1 MKLKNNKWLTIGGL
15 LVTGIL
21 VGNFTMDDPGNK
33 LGIAILIF
41 IGGLWVTEII
51 PLAVSGLLVPVI
63 AVLFNIFDARE
74 ALAHFAHPVIFI
86 FIGGFALAAVLNE
99 HGLDRWLASNLIH
112 LAKGKRWVAIASI
125 LGATS
130 LLSMWM
136 SNTATAALFLP
147 IGMSL
152 IDKKYP
158 RARTFVIL
166 GIAFAASIGGIST
179 VIGSPPNL
187 IAAAALNI
195 DFATWFKFGFPVT
208 LMLFP
213 LLLFTLKVVI
223 RPEKDFHLNEMEK
236 QNHNWG
242 RNQTWAAA
250 FFFLIVVLWI
260 CSKPI
265 GDLMHIDNFDA
276 VVGVLAAALAPV
288 FGLTTWNKL
297 QGSVNW
303 GILLLFGG
311 GLCLSEI
318 LSETGTSAMIANSIL
333 KSIHEGQGLLL
344 ILLAT
349 IFIICLTE
357 ISSNTGAAAITIPIM
372 MEVAMQFNPEFVLPM
387 VMAIGIGAN
396 CAFML
401 PVSTPPNALAYATEE
416 VTVKTMIKAGVLLDL
431 LAIPVIWFWV
441 TKGLIF

>member
-1 MKLKNNKWLTIGGL
+1 MKFKNNKWLTIGGL
-15 LVTGIL
+15 LIAGIL
-21 VGNFTMDDPGNK
+21 IGNFTMEDPGNK
-33 LGIAILIF
+33 LGIAVLIF

-63 AVLFNIFDARE
+63 AVLFNVFNARE

-99 HGLDRWLASNLIH
+99 HGLDRWLAGNLIH
-112 LAKGKRWVAIASI
+112 LAKGRKWVAIASI

-136 SNTATAALFLP
+136 SNTATAAMFLP

-152 IDKKYP
+152 IDRKYP

-187 IAAAALNI
+187 IAAGALNI

-223 RPEKDFHLNEMEK
+223 RPEKEFHLNEMERQK
-236 QNHNWG
+236 HDWS

-250 FFFLIVVLWI
+250 FFFMIVVLWI
-260 CSKPI
+260 GSKPI
-265 GDLMHIDNFDA
+265 GDLMKIDNFDA
-276 VVGVLAAALAPV
+276 IVGVLAAALAPV

-297 QGSVNW
+297 QGSINW

-311 GLCLSEI
+311 GLCLSAL
-318 LSETGTSAMIANSIL
+318 LSETGTSAMIAASIL
-333 KSIHEGQGLLL
+333 RNINAGQGLLL
-344 ILLAT
+344 IFLAV
-349 IFIICLTE
+349 IFIIGLTE

-416 VTVKTMIKAGVLLDL
+416 VTVKTMIRAGVLLDL
-431 LAIPVIWFWV
+431 LAIPIIWFWV
-441 TKGLIF
+441 TKSLIF

>member
-1 MKLKNNKWLTIGGL
+1 MTLKNNKWLTIAGL
-15 LVTGIL
+15 LVAGIL
-21 VGNFTMDDPGNK
+21 VGNFTMDDPANK
-33 LGIAILIF
+33 LGIAILVF

-63 AVLFNIFDARE
+63 AVLFNVFDARE
-74 ALAHFAHPVIFI
+74 ALSHFAHPVIFI

-112 LAKGKRWVAIASI
+112 LAKGRRWVAVASI

-136 SNTATAALFLP
+136 SNTATAAMFLP

-158 RARTFVIL
+158 KARTFVIL
-166 GIAFAASIGGIST
+166 GIAFAASIGGIGT

-187 IAAAALNI
+187 IAAGALNI

-213 LLLFTLKVVI
+213 LLLFALKVVI
-223 RPEKDFHLNEMEK
+223 GPEKDFHLNEMEK
-236 QNHNWG
+236 LNHQWG
-242 RNQTWAAA
+242 RRQTAAAA
-250 FFFLIVVLWI
+250 FFFMIVVLWI
-260 CSKPI
+260 GSKPI

-297 QGSVNW
+297 QGSINW

-311 GLCLSEI
+311 GLCLSAI
-318 LSETGTSAMIANSIL
+318 LSETGTSAMIAGSIL
-333 KSIHEGQGLLL
+333 RNIHEGQGLLL
-344 ILLAT
+344 IFLAT
-349 IFIICLTE
+349 VFIISLTE

-372 MEVAMQFNPEFVLPM
+372 MEVARQFNPEFVLPM

-431 LAIPVIWFWV
+431 LAIPIIWFWV
-441 TKGLIF
+441 TKGLMF

>member
-1 MKLKNNKWLTIGGL
+1 MKFKNNKWLTIGGL

-21 VGNFTMDDPGNK
+21 VGNLTMDDPGNK

-41 IGGLWVTEII
+41 IGGLWVTEKI
-51 PLAVSGLLVPVI
+51 PLAVSGLLVPII

-74 ALAHFAHPVIFI
+74 ALSHFANPVIFI

-112 LAKGKRWVAIASI
+112 LAKGRRWVAVASI

-136 SNTATAALFLP
+136 SNTATAAMFLP

-166 GIAFAASIGGIST
+166 GIAFAASIGGIGT
-179 VIGSPPNL
+179 LIGSPPNL
-187 IAAAALNI
+187 IAAAALDI
-195 DFATWFKFGFPVT
+195 DFATWFKFGFPVA
-208 LMLFP
+208 LILFP

-223 RPEKDFHLNEMEK
+223 RPEKDFHLNEMDK
-236 QNHNWG
+236 KNHTWG

-250 FFFLIVVLWI
+250 FFFFIVVLWI
-260 CSKPI
+260 GSKPI

-297 QGSVNW
+297 QGSINW

-311 GLCLSEI
+311 GLCLSAI

-333 KSIHEGQGLLL
+333 RNIQEGQGLLL

-349 IFIICLTE
+349 IFILALTE

-431 LAIPVIWFWV
+431 LAIPIIWFWV
-441 TKGLIF
+441 TKSLIF

>member
-15 LVTGIL
+15 LVAGIL
-21 VGNFTMDDPGNK
+21 IGNFAMEDPGNK
-33 LGIAILIF
+33 LGIAVLIF

-51 PLAVSGLLVPVI
+51 PLAVSGLLVPII
-63 AVLFNIFDARE
+63 AVLFNVFNPRE

-99 HGLDRWLASNLIH
+99 HGLDRWLAGNLIH
-112 LAKGKRWVAIASI
+112 LAKGRKWVAIASI

-136 SNTATAALFLP
+136 SNTATAAMFLP

-152 IDKKYP
+152 IDKTYP

-187 IAAAALNI
+187 IAAGALNI
-195 DFATWFKFGFPVT
+195 DFATWFKFGFPLT

-223 RPEKDFHLNEMEK
+223 RPEKDFHLNEMERQK
-236 QNHNWG
+236 HDWS
-242 RNQTWAAA
+242 RNQTRATA
-250 FFFLIVVLWI
+250 FFFLIVLLWI
-260 CSKPI
+260 GSKPI
-265 GDLMHIDNFDA
+265 GDLMNIQSFDA
-276 VVGVLAAALAPV
+276 IVGVLAAALAPI

-311 GLCLSEI
+311 GLCLSA
-318 LSETGTSAMIANSIL
+318 LMSETGTSAMIASSIL
-333 KSIHEGQGLLL
+333 RNINAGQGLLL
-344 ILLAT
+344 IFLAV
-349 IFIICLTE
+349 IFIIGLTE

-416 VTVKTMIKAGVLLDL
+416 VTVNTMIRAGVLLDL
-431 LAIPVIWFWV
+431 LAIPIIWFWV
-441 TKGLIF
+441 TKSLII

>member
-15 LVTGIL
+15 LAAGIL
-21 VGNFTMDDPGNK
+21 VGNLTMEDPGNK

-63 AVLFNIFDARE
+63 AVLFNIFNARD

-86 FIGGFALAAVLNE
+86 FIGGFALAAVLSE

-112 LAKGKRWVAIASI
+112 LARGKRWVAVASI

-136 SNTATAALFLP
+136 SNTATAAMFLP

-187 IAAAALNI
+187 IAAGALNI

-208 LMLFP
+208 VMLFP

-223 RPEKDFHLNEMEK
+223 RPEKNFHLNEMERQK
-236 QNHNWG
+236 HNWS

-250 FFFLIVVLWI
+250 FFFMIVILWI
-260 CSKPI
+260 VSKPI
-265 GDLMHIDNFDA
+265 GDLLNIDNFDA
-276 VVGVLAAALAPV
+276 IVGVLAAALAPV

-297 QGSVNW
+297 QGSINW

-311 GLCLSEI
+311 GLCLSAI

-333 KSIHEGQGLLL
+333 KNIHDGQGLLL

-441 TKGLIF
+441 TKSLVF

>member
-1 MKLKNNKWLTIGGL
+1 MKFKNNKWLTIGGL
-15 LVTGIL
+15 LIAGIL

-33 LGIAILIF
+33 LGIAVLVF
-41 IGGLWVTEII
+41 IGGLWVTEIV

-63 AVLFNIFDARE
+63 AVLFNVFNARE

-86 FIGGFALAAVLNE
+86 FIGGFALAAGLNE
-99 HGLDRWLASNLIH
+99 HGLDRWLAGNLIH
-112 LAKGKRWVAIASI
+112 LARGRKWEAISSI

-136 SNTATAALFLP
+136 SNTATAAMFLP

-187 IAAAALNI
+187 IAAGALNI

-223 RPEKDFHLNEMEK
+223 RPEKDFHLNEMERQK
-236 QNHNWG
+236 HNWSK
-242 RNQTWAAA
+242 NQTWAAA
-250 FFFLIVVLWI
+250 FFFMIVILWI
-260 CSKPI
+260 GSKPI
-265 GDLMHIDNFDA
+265 GDLMNIDNFDA
-276 VVGVLAAALAPV
+276 IVGVLAAALAPV

-297 QGSVNW
+297 QGSINW

-311 GLCLSEI
+311 GLCLSAL
-318 LSETGTSAMIANSIL
+318 LSETGTSAMIAGSIL
-333 KSIHEGQGLLL
+333 RNINAGQGLLL
-344 ILLAT
+344 IFLAV
-349 IFIICLTE
+349 IFIIGLTE

-416 VTVKTMIKAGVLLDL
+416 VTVKTMIRAGVLLDL

-441 TKGLIF
+441 TKSLII

>member
-1 MKLKNNKWLTIGGL
+1 MKFKNNKWLTIGGL
-15 LVTGIL
+15 LIAGIL
-21 VGNFTMDDPGNK
+21 IGNFTMEDPGNK
-33 LGIAILIF
+33 LGIAVLIF

-63 AVLFNIFDARE
+63 AVLFNVFNARE

-99 HGLDRWLASNLIH
+99 HGLDRWLAGNLIH
-112 LAKGKRWVAIASI
+112 LAKGRKWVAIASI

-136 SNTATAALFLP
+136 SNTATAAMFLP

-152 IDKKYP
+152 IDRKYP

-187 IAAAALNI
+187 IAAGALNI

-213 LLLFTLKVVI
+213 LLLFTLKVVN
-223 RPEKDFHLNEMEK
+223 RPEKEFHLNEMERQK
-236 QNHNWG
+236 HDWS

-250 FFFLIVVLWI
+250 FFFMIVVLWI
-260 CSKPI
+260 GSKPI
-265 GDLMHIDNFDA
+265 GDLMKIDNFDA
-276 VVGVLAAALAPV
+276 IVGVLAAALAPV

-297 QGSVNW
+297 QGSINW

-311 GLCLSEI
+311 GLCLSAL
-318 LSETGTSAMIANSIL
+318 LSETGTSAMIAASIL
-333 KSIHEGQGLLL
+333 RNINAGQGLLL
-344 ILLAT
+344 IFLAV
-349 IFIICLTE
+349 IFIIGLTE

-416 VTVKTMIKAGVLLDL
+416 VTVKTMIRAGVLLDL
-431 LAIPVIWFWV
+431 LAIPIIWFWV
-441 TKGLIF
+441 TKSLIF